1 MTAIELRNISF
12 GYGEKLLLSD
22 FSLAVEAKEFFGVIG
37 PNGSG
42 KTTLLRLMAGLLI
55 PRTGEIHVKDRPLV
69 GFTRRELARVV
80 GFMPQESHFAFDFT
94 VYEVVMMGRNPFLG
108 RFERPGSKDH
118 DRTRAALE
126 FTDAWNLRAKGIN
139 QLSGGE
145 KQRVVLARTLAQEP
159 EILLLDEPA
168 SQLDIAHQLQML
180 TILKRLNRQGVTI
193 VLLSHDLNLASIACS
208 RILMLSNGRPV
219 ACDRP
224 ERVLVPDLIEQ
235 VYGVKPIVQKH
246 PETGTPQVVLPA
258 RDLGGDA
265 IA

>member
-1 MTAIELRNISF
+1 MRAIELRDVSF
-12 GYGEKLLLSD
+12 SYGEEPFLSG
-22 FSLAVEAKEFFGVIG
+22 FSLAVETKEFFGVIG

-55 PRTGEIHVKDRPLV
+55 PSAGEIRAKDRSVV

-80 GFMPQESHFAFDFT
+80 GFMPQESHFAFDFS

-108 RFERPGSKDH
+108 RFERPGKPDAE
-118 DRTRAALE
+118 RAQAALE
-126 FTDAWNLRAKGIN
+126 FTDAWGLRDKGIN

-180 TILKRLNRQGVTI
+180 AILKRLNQQGITI

-208 RILMLSNGRPV
+208 RILMLDRGRPA

-224 ERVLVPDLIEQ
+224 EKVLVPDLIER
-235 VYGVKPIVQKH
+235 VYGVRPILERH
-246 PETGTPQVVLPA
+246 PQTGTPQIVLPA
-258 RDLGGDA
+258 VN
-265 IA
+265 

>member
-1 MTAIELRNISF
+1 MPAIELRDVAY
-12 GYGEKLLLSD
+12 GYRSEKLLSG
-22 FSLAVEAKEFFGVIG
+22 FSLSVNEGEFFGVIG

-42 KTTLLRLMAGLLI
+42 KTTILRLMAGLLT
-55 PRTGEIHVKDRPLV
+55 PQSGEIRVKDRPLV
-69 GFTRRELARVV
+69 DFTRRELARVI

-108 RFERPGSKDH
+108 RFERPGKQDQE
-118 DRTRAALE
+118 RTRAALE
-126 FTDAWNLRAKGIN
+126 FTDVWDFRDKGVN

-168 SQLDIAHQLQML
+168 SQLDLAHQLQML
-180 TILKRLNRQGVTI
+180 AILRRLNEQKITI

-208 RILMLSNGRPV
+208 RILMLDHGKPA

-224 ERVLVPDLIEQ
+224 EKVLVPELIEQ
-235 VYGVKPIVQKH
+235 VYGVRPILERH
-246 PETGTPQVVLPA
+246 PETGTPQVILPA
-258 RDLGGDA
+258 G
-265 IA
+265 